1 MRLPRARQEQPHGRG
16 HARETREDHLYLHQT
31 MRATRAIPHLVERCP
46 IDLGMRWYGPR
57 NEPKTDNDRESH
69 QYRGCVVPPRF
80 GAVHLQGAGDK
91 RRCNRRGQRYHH
103 FRGANRLAKMLY
115 LALAR
120 MRVILPPADPRSR
133 RTSCIAS
140 REYPTQCD
148 NVAMRSEGRG
158 RPRLEQSR
166 RPGKTAREEILD
178 AAAEL
183 FTNLGYASTST
194 RRIADAVGVRQAS
207 LYHHFATKDDILDAL
222 LAGTVDEP
230 LRLAAELLDE
240 NGPAAPRLHAL
251 VVGDVTQLCASRW
264 NLGALYLLPELRLD
278 RFEQFRLSRAELR
291 GRYRSLAA
299 EVIEE
304 CDGPGDADDLP
315 FRLAESV
322 INRRSDDTGCPDE
335 QPWVIADGALRTLG
349 FDGDFAKLHKLTAVR
364 LGFADTVQV

>member
-1 MRLPRARQEQPHGRG
+1 M
-16 HARETREDHLYLHQT
+16 
-31 MRATRAIPHLVERCP
+31 
-46 IDLGMRWYGPR
+46 
-57 NEPKTDNDRESH
+57 S
-69 QYRGCVVPPRF
+69 
-80 GAVHLQGAGDK
+80 
-91 RRCNRRGQRYHH
+91 
-103 FRGANRLAKMLY
+103 
-115 LALAR
+115 
-120 MRVILPPADPRSR
+120 
-133 RTSCIAS
+133 
-140 REYPTQCD
+140 
-148 NVAMRSEGRG
+148 SEGRG

-240 NGPAAPRLHAL
+240 NGPAVPRLHAL

-291 GRYRSLAA
+291 ARYRSLAA

-322 INRRSDDTGCPDE
+322 INRRSDDTCPDE